1 MKACKLRIH
10 TCKILDTFHTIRNS
24 SKRGAAKFPSTR
36 MSKQSPPFLHFSSAT
51 FRQMPTKG
59 NVDFI
64 AKLASASA
72 AIVVRKVKLTSN
84 YALPDY
90 L

>member
-1 MKACKLRIH
+1 MEACKLRIH
-10 TCKILDTFHTIRNS
+10 TCKILVTFHTIR
-24 SKRGAAKFPSTR
+24 KRGAAKYPSTR
-36 MSKQSPPFLHFSSAT
+36 MSKQSPPFLHFSSVT

-64 AKLASASA
+64 AKLASARA

>member
-1 MKACKLRIH
+1 
-10 TCKILDTFHTIRNS
+10 
-24 SKRGAAKFPSTR
+24 
-36 MSKQSPPFLHFSSAT
+36 MSKQSPPFLHFSSVT

-64 AKLASASA
+64 AKLASARA

-90 L
+90 